1 MSSIASSIA
10 SLASLLP
17 PTLLAPP
24 AHLAHLSLLEQLEPS
39 VAVRVFSFLEP
50 RDAARAARCSSAAR
64 ELAMEELVW
73 RQFAL
78 RVAGAPLAAGYSPPD
93 ESWVAEC
100 RFRRALVAR
109 EKAFQRALVMGMAG
123 GRKAN
128 PPLEREGLAPA
139 RRFATFES
147 AGGPAER
154 RRAQRRAAAA
164 AAAAD
169 ASAAR
174 PKLPPGAL
182 STHAKIDAASLRFGS
197 LRVGAGDG
205 GEGGGGAGGDST
217 HGSRQGTATWSS
229 LGGIAFS

>member
-1 MSSIASSIA
+1 MPVSA
-10 SLASLLP
+10 LAALLP

-39 VAVRVFSFLEP
+39 VAVRVFAFLEP
-50 RDAARAARCSSAAR
+50 RDAARAARCSSATR

-78 RVAGAPLAAGYSPPD
+78 RVAGAPFAPGYAPPD

-123 GRKAN
+123 CRKQ
-128 PPLEREGLAPA
+128 PPLLREGLAPA

-169 ASAAR
+169 AAAAL
-174 PKLPPGAL
+174 PQLPPGAL

-197 LRVGAGDG
+197 LRVGAGEGGDG
-205 GEGGGGAGGDST
+205 GGGDST